1 MDSELK
7 KAVVKQVKELL
18 LNDQGIQA
26 HISNIKANNSDPYR
40 VATDILENNV
50 KAHEMIGIETNFLL
64 SNTCRTV
71 EVSSISA
78 LAKSALHNLDCLNWR
93 DIAVDKQVTKFVS
106 YCSQQG
112 FRSCHG
118 QTDVKW
124 RVFEQDF
131 ENSYDK
137 SCPPWSELSH

>member
-26 HISNIKANNSDPYR
+26 HISNIKANNSEPYR

-78 LAKSALHNLDCLNWR
+78 LAKSALHNLDCLN
-93 DIAVDKQVTKFVS
+93 
-106 YCSQQG
+106 
-112 FRSCHG
+112 
-118 QTDVKW
+118 
-124 RVFEQDF
+124 
-131 ENSYDK
+131 
-137 SCPPWSELSH
+137 